1 MGSHAPVSRLQ
12 TLKPGSGCAARSL
25 TLGGRA
31 VTGALSTSLER
42 SEHASRQTQGHDIA
56 GSFFYDAAHGAR
68 NNDHARCFCVGES
81 VCCLRDRGP
90 YEFMSMMNFAEYE
103 LHVRLSSDLILGV
116 VGGVVVCSKCRY
128 DYHGDYRVVWEL
140 CDPGVFDRVLGWFQ
154 VMTHRRDSTYSD
166 TNA

>member
-1 MGSHAPVSRLQ
+1 MEFGPQ
-12 TLKPGSGCAARSL
+12 T
-25 TLGGRA
+25 
-31 VTGALSTSLER
+31 STSTEFLVVGGELCR
-42 SEHASRQTQGHDIA
+42 LGELCG
-56 GSFFYDAAHGAR
+56 F
-68 NNDHARCFCVGES
+68 RCFCVGES

-140 CDPGVFDRVLGWFQ
+140 CDPGVFDRVLEWFQ
-154 VMTHRRDSTYSD
+154 VMAHRRDSRY
-166 TNA
+166 